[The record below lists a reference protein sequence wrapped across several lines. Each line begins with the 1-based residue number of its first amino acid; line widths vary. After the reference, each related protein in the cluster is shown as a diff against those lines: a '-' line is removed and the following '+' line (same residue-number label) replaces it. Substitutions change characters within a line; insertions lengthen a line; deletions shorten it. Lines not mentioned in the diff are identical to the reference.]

1 MWLFPCRA
9 AGFTRHCSPW
19 KNNSKPIV
27 KWSHLHHVFP
37 WINRDHFKS
46 PVSFTLPWPYQALFK
61 SFRLPSPV
69 PPQHPLSLYPFHKSS
84 GPSFFF
90 PPSILSLAPSP
101 SPTHCNFSLALSRYP
116 TLSLSPSASLDPSPH
131 PSPSLRSLS
140 SAQLPVELDVVQEQ
154 ADGSVIRSASLHS
167 LSTSPC

>member
-1 MWLFPCRA
+1 MSKA
-9 AGFTRHCSPW
+9 AGITRHCSPW

-27 KWSHLHHVFP
+27 KWSHLHHVFL
-37 WINRDHFKS
+37 WINCDHFKS
-46 PVSFTLPWPYQALFK
+46 PASFTLPWPYQALFK

-84 GPSFFF
+84 GPSFF
-90 PPSILSLAPSP
+90 PSVSPLPLYHPYPLQSLFLS
-101 SPTHCNFSLALSRYP
+101 FSLLQW
-116 TLSLSPSASLDPSPH
+116 LDPSPH
-131 PSPSLRSLS
+131 LSPSLRSLS

>member
-90 PPSILSLAPSP
+90 PPQSSPLPPRHPLPTAISLSLSLAIPLFLFLPLPRWIPAPIPLPLSAPSP
-101 SPTHCNFSLALSRYP
+101 QPSCLWSWMWSRNRQMAL
-116 TLSLSPSASLDPSPH
+116 
-131 PSPSLRSLS
+131 
-140 SAQLPVELDVVQEQ
+140 
-154 ADGSVIRSASLHS
+154 
-167 LSTSPC
+167 